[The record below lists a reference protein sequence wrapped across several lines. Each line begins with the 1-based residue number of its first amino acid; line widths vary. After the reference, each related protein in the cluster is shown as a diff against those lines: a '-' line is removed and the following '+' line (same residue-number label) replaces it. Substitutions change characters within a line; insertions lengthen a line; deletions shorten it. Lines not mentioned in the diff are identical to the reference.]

1 MLFCTIAGIIMSWC
15 LLSSSLSFT
24 CFVSCVFPQ
33 MQILDKFPI
42 EGGQKDPK
50 KRIIP
55 FLPGDFGRN
64 LSSPFL
70 SSAHTQIH
78 RPANTWCQQICH
90 NKSWLCWDRVVL
102 LFLTY
107 THTHTHMLET
117 GTRVIEMS
125 STDPWEQEPSI
136 RRKRGER
143 DGDTERSRHV
153 FLADVAVLFPG
164 NVLSSSSPSDAL
176 CLFSHPSVWT
186 HKLRWSLAPL
196 YYLLECNV
204 IGWITIILS
213 GL

>member
-1 MLFCTIAGIIMSWC
+1 MFCFLCLPTDADSWQVPNRGRAERSQKTDYPF
-15 LLSSSLSFT
+15 SSRWFWEE
-24 CFVSCVFPQ
+24 FV
-33 MQILDKFPI
+33 L
-42 EGGQKDPK
+42 
-50 KRIIP
+50 
-55 FLPGDFGRN
+55 
-64 LSSPFL
+64 PFL
-70 SSAHTQIH
+70 SSAHTHKYTDLQIH
-78 RPANTWCQQICH
+78 GVSRSVL

-107 THTHTHMLET
+107 THTHMLKT

-125 STDPWEQEPSI
+125 STVPWEQEPSI

-153 FLADVAVLFPG
+153 FVADAAVLFPG

-186 HKLRWSLAPL
+186 HKLRWSLTPL